1 MWGASSFEE
10 HPVAKMVMQ
19 AAILLEE
26 HGWSQ
31 LTIPFC
37 DRDFLDNALR
47 GSMFF
52 AGNHEM
58 FFSLS
63 QLCFHDFIGASAVS
77 VPPPWSRPKRQFT
90 ALHAAMM
97 SLRDW
102 GGKNSCGQRGGRV
115 MAREPN
121 GVYSDVVKLRHRP

>member
-37 DRDFLDNALR
+37 DREFLDNALR

-52 AGNHEM
+52 AETTKCS
-58 FFSLS
+58 SLS
-63 QLCFHDFIGASAVS
+63 QLYFHDFRGASAVS
-77 VPPPWSRPKRQFT
+77 VPPPWSRPKRQFR
-90 ALHAAMM
+90 A
-97 SLRDW
+97 S
-102 GGKNSCGQRGGRV
+102 RGH
-115 MAREPN
+115 
-121 GVYSDVVKLRHRP
+121 DVVARLGG

>member
-37 DRDFLDNALR
+37 DREFLDNALR

-52 AGNHEM
+52 AETTKCS
-58 FFSLS
+58 SLS
-63 QLCFHDFIGASAVS
+63 RLYFHDFIGASAVS
-77 VPPPWSRPKRQFT
+77 VPPPHGVDPKDNS